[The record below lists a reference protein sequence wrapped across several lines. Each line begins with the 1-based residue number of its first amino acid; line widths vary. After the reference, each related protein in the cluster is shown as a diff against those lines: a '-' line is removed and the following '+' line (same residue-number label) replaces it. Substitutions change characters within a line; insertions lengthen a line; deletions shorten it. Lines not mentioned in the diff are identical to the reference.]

1 MDLNRASCYVL
12 AATSLTGQR
21 CRSLQR
27 RAVGVI
33 FVVVVIVVVARA
45 KLAHMMM
52 T

>member
-1 MDLNRASCYVL
+1 MDLNPL
-12 AATSLTGQR
+12 AATSLTR
-21 CRSLQR
+21 RDAESLQR

-33 FVVVVIVVVARA
+33 FVVVVVIVVARA